1 MLICLSAYFS
11 GTETAMMARPQSCV
25 LAQII
30 AGQNQGHKTRWLRKQ
45 RLMRVRS
52 WSETP
57 VGARKLG
64 IYDELSLSW
73 LEDFGISQRC
83 REVAF

>member
-1 MLICLSAYFS
+1 
-11 GTETAMMARPQSCV
+11 
-25 LAQII
+25 
-30 AGQNQGHKTRWLRKQ
+30 
-45 RLMRVRS
+45 MRVRS

-57 VGARKLG
+57 VGALKLD

-83 REVAF
+83 REVAFW